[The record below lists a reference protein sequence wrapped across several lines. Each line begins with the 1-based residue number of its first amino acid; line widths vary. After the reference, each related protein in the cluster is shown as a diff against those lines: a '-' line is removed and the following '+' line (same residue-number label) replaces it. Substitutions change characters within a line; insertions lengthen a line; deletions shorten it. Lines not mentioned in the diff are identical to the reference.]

1 MKIINGTVYSKGNPT
16 LNFGYYDPRTKA
28 PYISVQGASQYLI
41 SHLSSIP
48 TGFTICVNEDNKPVE
63 YWWDG
68 TAFVLKVNGI
78 TSEQLQEAINN
89 VPQQEITFP
98 TIVFQTAYISVN
110 KNIIPQTPVEGDL
123 TTPPSGWFYEVPQY
137 QSGKKIY
144 YSTRNYNS
152 SIAGGGT
159 WDTPV
164 ELVSQE
170 SILEAIPVT
179 KTYPFTLYIATNNPV
194 PPAEEVIPNAP
205 THTIT
210 LNNNQYVLQEVNAA
224 DANWSEDY
232 PSDTVDKTVWKSTNN
247 FNVETNYAGQV
258 SITNTGWT
266 TPRKYVDID
275 GILDQ
280 VTQDAQNYLTG
291 QLADIRNDINGLQ
304 GTSGSLSSR
313 LSALETSAATGEL
326 PTADAQI
333 QVNALRGEINQ
344 YAYKVRRR
352 YSINNIYIATLT
364 SEHKLQY
371 DLDDLSVVAIY
382 DKTTSE
388 YQALFG
394 TNGSDK
400 ATIDDGVVYTVDSTD
415 FIIDITNPTFTFT
428 NAADTDTTSVS
439 RIITLAQYDSSLNQI
454 EHELYATVLDSRWG
468 SGIVIYCQYDENP
481 QVLGVNY
488 AQQLVDATTGAITN
502 LVSSNSTNGLKSALQ
517 QIMAGKIETDVWSYF
532 ENGNTGLTQGCIK
545 ATTITQTPE
554 QLVLRAVTGNPNA
567 DPANKDVQSSI
578 VDLIAGKLT
587 LSASSNGNGVV
598 LTLDGVNG
606 NTYLHTHQFDIN
618 GEVIAKAIAAKELN
632 INNLTYLNKDGS
644 LEIASG
650 LKGNSY
656 FEIDGN
662 GYIAGGLISWGN
674 LGTVYRL
681 YTNSAKTEEYRFTI
695 VKIDQHLRVYDTN
708 QSKYINVIVKGASI
722 SNRYVSVR
730 LNENSTTNYYI
741 VYNTSEQRLELSST
755 NVESNLYIT
764 SQSYS
769 GQELRVKGMI
779 TADGGLI
786 GGWTIGADKL
796 YNSNLIISPDSIYS
810 SATSNTNYWAI
821 NKTGSAQFCKGK
833 VSFASDGSGFIGNN
847 SNNNPTISWTTN
859 GTVSIPV
866 ELITGTIVA
875 NQVLIA
881 KGNTNNYAGISGVD
895 VTSDDSKVIWSGGA
909 RTGNPTFYVTRDGRI
924 FGKEGTLSVINNNHI
939 TDLSGKT
946 VDQCDAFTR
955 LSENYDGFSN
965 VFVLDPHKI
974 GDVVYLPAV
983 NSGNN
988 VYYILLPFAY
998 VTNPFVNGETLH
1010 QSVSGLIE
1018 CVGRRIILIAPKNS
1032 RACLIGAA
1040 SDAYIPTSI
1049 YYHQISDSMSNNYSD
1064 YASYTSHP
1072 NWSGGSDNSIEI
1084 CNYITSG
1091 GNPSNSSGMAILD
1104 ICAGSYNGYIRIF
1117 STIKGMG
1124 SWSNNYID
1132 VQNTNS
1138 LV

>member
-68 TAFVLKVNGI
+68 TAFVLKVNGV

-89 VPQQEITFP
+89 IPQQEITFP

-110 KNIIPQTPVEGDL
+110 KNTIPQTPVGGDL

-179 KTYPFTLYIATNNPV
+179 ETHPFTLYIAINNPV
-194 PPAEEVIPNAP
+194 PPAEEVVPNAP

-210 LNNNQYVLQEVNAA
+210 LNNNDQYVLQEVSAA

-291 QLADIRNDINGLQ
+291 QLAGIRNDINGLQ

-371 DLDDLSVVAIY
+371 DLDNLSVVAIY

-400 ATIDDGVVYTVDSTD
+400 AVIDDGVVYTVDNTD

-606 NTYLHTHQFDIN
+606 NTYLHTHQFDID

-695 VKIDQHLRVYDTN
+695 VKKDQHLRVYDTN

-722 SNRYVSVR
+722 SNRYVQVC
-730 LNENSTTNYYI
+730 LNENSTANYYI

-786 GGWTIGADKL
+786 GGWTIGTDKL

-821 NKTGSAQFCKGK
+821 NKSGSAQFCKGK
-833 VSFASDGSGFIGNN
+833 VSFADDGSGFIGNN

-881 KGNTNNYAGISGVD
+881 KGSTNNYAGISGVD

-909 RTGNPTFYVTRDGRI
+909 RTGTPTFYVTRDGRI
-924 FGKEGTLSVINNNHI
+924 FGKEGTLNVINNNHI
-939 TDLSGKT
+939 TNLSIYNSSNLPSDIFIKCT
-946 VDQCDAFTR
+946 
-955 LSENYDGFSN
+955 SIPIEDGVN
-965 VFVLDPHKI
+965 TYVLDVSKV
-974 GDVVYLPAV
+974 GDVVYLPNVAMKLIMPFAFTNYDNTL
-983 NSGNN
+983 NSEAFFSTLNVTEVVGRKIVLIAGTQPIQLIGSQVDPLDNEST
-988 VYYILLPFAY
+988 VYYL
-998 VTNPFVNGETLH
+998 NNGVETAL
-1010 QSVSGLIE
+1010 
-1018 CVGRRIILIAPKNS
+1018 
-1032 RACLIGAA
+1032 
-1040 SDAYIPTSI
+1040 
-1049 YYHQISDSMSNNYSD
+1049 
-1064 YASYTSHP
+1064 
-1072 NWSGGSDNSIEI
+1072 
-1084 CNYITSG
+1084 TSG
-1091 GNPSNSSGMAILD
+1091 GLIIQNGSENNGSQSTGVQILD
-1104 ICAGSYNGYIRIF
+1104 VKLKSYKGYMFIYSVLSGPSSWCYNINSLSNKTVQASYN
-1117 STIKGMG
+1117 S
-1124 SWSNNYID
+1124 
-1132 VQNTNS
+1132 
-1138 LV
+1138 